1 VDRLRL
7 PKADILSGSES
18 RYRLLAPAFGSTQ
31 GQKAQF
37 LLPFFC
43 ASKKGSRRK
52 GETKSKDN
60 QHRRTRS
67 ALIFSRY
74 IILASAMVFVSFMEA
89 LSENEEPQISLLAP
103 EGRTSLARKIIRKP
117 LQTLGHCFREYAGQ
131 KNAVFASFFL
141 RQQKRK
147 SP

>member
-1 VDRLRL
+1 
-7 PKADILSGSES
+7 
-18 RYRLLAPAFGSTQ
+18 
-31 GQKAQF
+31 

-52 GETKSKDN
+52 GEIIRDEDA
-60 QHRRTRS
+60 HRRTRS

-74 IILASAMVFVSFMEA
+74 IILAFARVFVSFMEA